1 MIDPISGALLNEGL
15 AAITSAMTGSS
26 MATEY
31 DARMDKTYSDA
42 SGITIGYGNYTDDK
56 PAITGQTGNSIVDS
70 TEDTAQEAWQD
81 WMHDNPDS
89 VSGTTGGAVIG
100 SDASTFNYS
109 LMENNDEEIE
119 AVAPVAVEKDAVI
132 VAISQALGLSMKLS
146 DVDPIFAGKLSNALV
161 ATGMIY
167 SEADN
172 LVTAWK
178 DANDN
183 ILIPKAIVDAFKDIF
198 DEEEIG
204 QAEGYS
210 RDVDTNVDGTTITAP
225 VNYALVPSH
234 SRYRLGGPTSSG
246 GDYVLDNNTNYDLKV
261 TIINGVLLT
270 CKQGTQTVAADSVVI
285 RRLNAQGGTTS
296 STFCS
301 PSETYTFSSNGVAWK
316 KMSLPSVSVTG
327 PLTVPVSNGTDSRD
341 NYAKKLGWVMW
352 YMPAQPVGGYPE
364 GTQESLAPAYTP
376 ADLVAGGVAKARD
389 QLIPVCAVNL
399 PTTPYDTTES
409 TVDPD
414 SSTDPNRVKELP
426 APPIPVPVPDTRP
439 SNPEIGLSNPS
450 KVDEEVAKK
459 VDELVEDLANTVDPM
474 PPQSSGISP
483 LPYMPGTP
491 VYDPTTGEQTGTSY
505 PSIVPS
511 SGSGLI
517 HVYNPTPAEF
527 VSFGQWLWVTYADA
541 TIDKIWNNPFDGI
554 IGAFELYSTPSTD
567 GTDNIRSGFLVCPT
581 TAKLVRQ
588 RYTEINCGTVVV
600 PEFYGNYLDYSPY
613 SQCYIYLPFIGI
625 NEVSIDDIVGHA
637 VNIRYRVDAY
647 NGSCIAMIY
656 VAKDGYENLCYQFA
670 GNCGVEVPLA
680 GGSQAAIKAGMMQA
694 EAYGRAAVQSAQ
706 IQKTASIGT
715 GIVNGASAGAGAGA
729 MNPVAGIVGGL
740 LGALAGGTSGYIQGS
755 ADYGA
760 AKLNAG
766 AMQEAA
772 RVANKSSVQH
782 SGSFGSSHG
791 AMGNKVPFLII
802 RNPIQV
808 KVVNYNDDYGFP
820 AHKRVIIGGCTGYLR
835 VREVNVISAFATN
848 EEKIAIEQALK
859 EGVYV
864 T

>member
-1 MIDPISGALLNEGL
+1 MIDPVSGAAVAGTIAEINNGL
-15 AAITSAMTGSS
+15 AGMSLADAYNAHMDST
-26 MATEY
+26 Y
-31 DARMDKTYSDA
+31 DDA
-42 SGITIGYGNYTDDK
+42 SGVSIGVGNWTSDK
-56 PAITGQTGNSIVDS
+56 PAITGDASNSIYDS
-70 TEDTAQEAWQD
+70 NEDTAQEAWLD
-81 WMHDNPDS
+81 WMHENPDL
-89 VSGTTGGAVIG
+89 VNQITGGASLG
-100 SDASTFNYS
+100 SDAKIINYS
-109 LMENNDEEIE
+109 LIE
-119 AVAPVAVEKDAVI
+119 KVVGTSPVVQAVQPIAVPLEYAVLGL
-132 VAISQALGLSMKLS
+132 SQALGVSMDLAEMDAQTKADMGHAFLE
-146 DVDPIFAGKLSNALV
+146 AGGMMYDKARDLAL
-161 ATGMIY
+161 
-167 SEADN
+167 
-172 LVTAWK
+172 AWW
-178 DANDN
+178 DGVN
-183 ILIPKAIVDAFKDIF
+183 ILFPKQSLEAMEDGLESMNIP
-198 DEEEIG
+198 
-204 QAEGYS
+204 
-210 RDVDTNVDGTTITAP
+210 TA
-225 VNYALVPSH
+225 S
-234 SRYRLGGPTSSG
+234 
-246 GDYVLDNNTNYDLKV
+246 
-261 TIINGVLLT
+261 
-270 CKQGTQTVAADSVVI
+270 
-285 RRLNAQGGTTS
+285 AQGGEATSDSFPGVTVYPSNHGGYSGSYSGKSYSRTFWGVTFVSFINSQGYPHIIGCSDYSGATYYYETNDNGAVRSGSIQCTQSYTHNRKTVYFNYSNFTQFSPGFILEPAS
-296 STFCS
+296 STGNI
-301 PSETYTFSSNGVAWK
+301 SSYGEIAWIAIYGN
-316 KMSLPSVSVTG
+316 V
-327 PLTVPVSNGTDSRD
+327 VPAGE
-341 NYAKKLGWVMW
+341 
-352 YMPAQPVGGYPE
+352 YPE
-364 GTQESLAPAYTP
+364 GTAESEAQKYAPGTIP
-376 ADLVAGGVAKARD
+376 IAGKIAGAAGAVHDAVVVN
-389 QLIPVCAVNL
+389 IPSG
-399 PTTPYDTTES
+399 TS
-409 TVDPD
+409 TIDSTLDPN
-414 SSTDPNRVKELP
+414 SETDPNREEELP
-426 APPIPVPVPDTRP
+426 EAPIPVPVPDTRP
-439 SNPEIGLSNPS
+439 SNPGIELTNPS
-450 KVDEEVAKK
+450 QVAEETAEKI
-459 VDELVEDLANTVDPM
+459 DELVEDLANTVDPQ
-474 PPQSSGISP
+474 PPQSTGLAP

-491 VYDPTTGEQTGTSY
+491 VIDPETGEPTGETVY

-527 VSFGQWLWVTYADA
+527 MAFGQWLWVTYADA

-588 RYTEINCGTVVV
+588 RYTEINCGTVIV

-760 AKLNAG
+760 AKLSAG

-791 AMGNKVPFLII
+791 AMGNKIPFMII
-802 RNPIQV
+802 RTPIQV

>member
-1 MIDPISGALLNEGL
+1 MIDPASGAILNEGL
-15 AAITSAMTGSS
+15 AAITGQMVGHSL
-26 MATEY
+26 ATEY
-31 DARMDKTYSDA
+31 DARMDKTYSDN
-42 SGITIGYGNYTDDK
+42 SGITVGFGNYSGDK
-56 PAITGQTGNSIVDS
+56 PAITGDASSSIVDS
-70 TEDTAQEAWQD
+70 TEDDAASAWLD
-81 WMHDNPDS
+81 WMHDNPDA
-89 VSGTTGGAVIG
+89 VSSQTGGAVIG
-100 SDASTFNYS
+100 SNVDTFNYS
-109 LMENNDEEIE
+109 LKENADQSVE
-119 AVAPVAVEKDAVI
+119 AVAPVAVPKDQAV
-132 VAISQALGLSMKLS
+132 VAIAQALGISMKLS
-146 DVDPIFAGKLSNALV
+146 GMSSTLLGKFVNALSIAGV
-161 ATGMIY
+161 LY
-167 SEADN
+167 NDN
-172 LVTAWK
+172 RDHVMAWK
-178 DANDN
+178 DSLDN
-183 ILIPKAIVDAFKDIF
+183 IFFPKAALDAVEDVIEDEGIGGGEFPETVDGVDSRLSSIVFNSSLRFDSTSDPTFFYEYTMPAGVSGMVVYLGHSNQYYVVASSLNPFSVSYRVSSGYGPRTGTTNAQQATINGRTFYYIDSSPGYYFDATRGIL
-198 DEEEIG
+198 
-204 QAEGYS
+204 
-210 RDVDTNVDGTTITAP
+210 TNVALSTRAGSTYPDASSVGYVILFGT
-225 VNYALVPSH
+225 
-234 SRYRLGGPTSSG
+234 PTE
-246 GDYVLDNNTNYDLKV
+246 Y
-261 TIINGVLLT
+261 
-270 CKQGTQTVAADSVVI
+270 
-285 RRLNAQGGTTS
+285 
-296 STFCS
+296 F
-301 PSETYTFSSNGVAWK
+301 
-316 KMSLPSVSVTG
+316 
-327 PLTVPVSNGTDSRD
+327 
-341 NYAKKLGWVMW
+341 
-352 YMPAQPVGGYPE
+352 PE
-364 GTQESLAPAYTP
+364 GTSESIPPAYTP
-376 ADLVAGGVAKARD
+376 SDLVSGGVARGRE
-389 QLIPVCAVNL
+389 LVTPVCKVNL
-399 PTTPYDTTES
+399 PNTPDDTTES
-409 TVDPD
+409 TLDPD
-414 SSTDPNRVKELP
+414 SATDPNRVKELP
-426 APPIPVPVPDTRP
+426 PTPLPLPIPDTIP
-439 SNPEIGLSNPS
+439 SNPDIGLVNPS
-450 KVDEEVAKK
+450 RVDEEVAKK
-459 VDELVEDLANTVDPM
+459 VDELVEDLANTVDPQ
-474 PPQSSGISP
+474 PPQSTGLAP

-491 VYDPTTGEQTGTSY
+491 VIDPETGQPTGETVY

-527 VSFGQWLWVTYADA
+527 MAFGQWLWVTYADA

-554 IGAFELYSTPSTD
+554 IGAFELYSTPSVD
-567 GTDNIRSGFLVCPT
+567 GRDNIRSGFLVCPT
-581 TAKLVRQ
+581 SANLVRQ
-588 RYTEINCGTVVV
+588 RYTEINCGTVIV

-656 VAKDGYENLCYQFA
+656 VAKDGYENLCYQFG
-670 GNCGVEVPLA
+670 GNCAVEVPLA

-802 RNPIQV
+802 RTPIQV

-848 EEKIAIEQALK
+848 EEKIAIEEALK
-859 EGVYV
+859 MGVYV

>member
-1 MIDPISGALLNEGL
+1 MAGTIADINNGLAGMSLADAYDAYMDSTYDDSSGVSIGVGNWTSNKPAISG
-15 AAITSAMTGSS
+15 
-26 MATEY
+26 
-31 DARMDKTYSDA
+31 DA
-42 SGITIGYGNYTDDK
+42 SGTIY
-56 PAITGQTGNSIVDS
+56 DS
-70 TEDTAQEAWQD
+70 NEDTAQEAWTD
-81 WMHDNPDS
+81 WMHENPDLVDS
-89 VSGTTGGAVIG
+89 TTGGASLG
-100 SDASTFNYS
+100 SDVKTMNYS
-109 LMENNDEEIE
+109 LIEKTIELSPVVQAVQPIAVPLEI
-119 AVAPVAVEKDAVI
+119 AMVAT
-132 VAISQALGLSMKLS
+132 SQALGVSMDLAEMDAHTK
-146 DVDPIFAGKLSNALV
+146 AEMGNALLSAGAMMYDKARNLALAWWDGV
-161 ATGMIY
+161 NVLFPKKTVEAMEDVIEDENIGGQSGQTSDLNTSVVQPVVVTPAGTPFATNVGGWIRNARYDFPTVCYYQNNIQSMSNFRVVPFS
-167 SEADN
+167 SEPGSAYIMYDGGRAGGGN
-172 LVTAWK
+172 LIPYTHDGKTVYYHNLGVIATSGT
-178 DANDN
+178 
-183 ILIPKAIVDAFKDIF
+183 ILISNPNTYKSGSDA
-198 DEEEIG
+198 ES
-204 QAEGYS
+204 AWTALY
-210 RDVDTNVDGTTITAP
+210 GTP
-225 VNYALVPSH
+225 
-234 SRYRLGGPTSSG
+234 
-246 GDYVLDNNTNYDLKV
+246 
-261 TIINGVLLT
+261 
-270 CKQGTQTVAADSVVI
+270 QQ
-285 RRLNAQGGTTS
+285 
-296 STFCS
+296 
-301 PSETYTFSSNGVAWK
+301 
-316 KMSLPSVSVTG
+316 
-327 PLTVPVSNGTDSRD
+327 
-341 NYAKKLGWVMW
+341 
-352 YMPAQPVGGYPE
+352 GGYPE
-364 GTQESLAPAYTP
+364 GTAESEAQKYTSGTLP
-376 ADLVAGGVAKARD
+376 VVGKIAGAAGTVHDVVRVN
-389 QLIPVCAVNL
+389 IPEG
-399 PTTPYDTTES
+399 TS
-409 TVDPD
+409 TIDSTLDPD
-414 SSTDPNRVKELP
+414 SATDPNREEELP
-426 APPIPVPVPDTRP
+426 EAPIPLPIPDTRP
-439 SNPEIGLSNPS
+439 ENPGIELTNPS
-450 KVDEEVAKK
+450 QVSEETAEIIN
-459 VDELVEDLANTVDPM
+459 DLVEDLANTVDPQ
-474 PPQSSGISP
+474 PPQSTGLTP

-491 VYDPTTGEQTGTSY
+491 VIDPETGEPTGETVY

-527 VSFGQWLWVTYADA
+527 MAFGQWLWVTYADA

-760 AKLNAG
+760 AKLSAG

-791 AMGNKVPFLII
+791 AMGNKIPFMII
-802 RNPIQV
+802 RTPIQV
-808 KVVNYNDDYGFP
+808 KVVNYNEDYGFP

-848 EEKIAIEQALK
+848 EEKIAIEEALK
-859 EGVYV
+859 MGVYV

>member
-1 MIDPISGALLNEGL
+1 MIDPVSGAAVAGAIAEINTGL
-15 AAITSAMTGSS
+15 AGMSLADA
-26 MATEY
+26 Y
-31 DARMDKTYSDA
+31 DAYMDSSYDDT
-42 SGITIGYGNYTDDK
+42 SGVSIGVGNWTSDK
-56 PAITGQTGNSIVDS
+56 PAISGDASGTIYDS
-70 TEDTAQEAWQD
+70 NEDTAQEAWLD
-81 WMHDNPDS
+81 WMHSNPDL
-89 VSGTTGGAVIG
+89 VDETTGGASLG
-100 SDASTFNYS
+100 SDTKTINYS
-109 LMENNDEEIE
+109 LIE
-119 AVAPVAVEKDAVI
+119 KIVSSSPVVQAIQPVAVPLEIAML
-132 VAISQALGLSMKLS
+132 ATSQALGVSMDLAEMSAQTKADLGHS
-146 DVDPIFAGKLSNALV
+146 LLDAGAMMYDKARNLALAWWDGVNLLFPRQTVEAMEDALEEHEIGPAGQDADSSLLTHPVNFSGARSIDSVMTPGYSTYKRIKAECPNALFNQGGSQNTYKGV
-161 ATGMIY
+161 IADVTGGLKGGLYTVNKETGAESLTIPY
-167 SEADN
+167 NANSTYTYDGKKVYYNEDIGGSGALSFNEVADN
-172 LVTAWK
+172 QSPWS
-178 DANDN
+178 
-183 ILIPKAIVDAFKDIF
+183 
-198 DEEEIG
+198 
-204 QAEGYS
+204 Y
-210 RDVDTNVDGTTITAP
+210 
-225 VNYALVPSH
+225 Y
-234 SRYRLGGPTSSG
+234 
-246 GDYVLDNNTNYDLKV
+246 
-261 TIINGVLLT
+261 
-270 CKQGTQTVAADSVVI
+270 ADSLKKIAWSMVYGTI
-285 RRLNAQGGTTS
+285 HRGGN
-296 STFCS
+296 F
-301 PSETYTFSSNGVAWK
+301 
-316 KMSLPSVSVTG
+316 
-327 PLTVPVSNGTDSRD
+327 
-341 NYAKKLGWVMW
+341 
-352 YMPAQPVGGYPE
+352 PE
-364 GTQESLAPAYTP
+364 GTDESQATKYKSS
-376 ADLVAGGVAKARD
+376 DLPSYGKIAGAAGAVHDAVRVH
-389 QLIPVCAVNL
+389 IPEG
-399 PTTPYDTTES
+399 TS
-409 TVDPD
+409 TIDSTLDPD
-414 SSTDPNRVKELP
+414 SATDPNREEELP
-426 APPIPVPVPDTRP
+426 EAPIPLPIPDTRP
-439 SNPEIGLSNPS
+439 ENPGIELTNPS
-450 KVDEEVAKK
+450 QVSEETAEIIN
-459 VDELVEDLANTVDPM
+459 DLVEDLANTVDPQ
-474 PPQSSGISP
+474 PPQSTGLAP

-491 VYDPTTGEQTGTSY
+491 VIDPETGLPTGETVY

-527 VSFGQWLWVTYADA
+527 MAFGQWLWVTYADA

-581 TAKLVRQ
+581 TSKLVRQ

-670 GNCGVEVPLA
+670 GNCAVEVPLA

-715 GIVNGASAGAGAGA
+715 GIVNGASSGAGAGA

-760 AKLNAG
+760 AKLSAG

-791 AMGNKVPFLII
+791 AMGNKIPFMII
-802 RNPIQV
+802 RTPIQV

-848 EEKIAIEQALK
+848 EEKIAIEEALK
-859 EGVYV
+859 MGVYV

>member
-1 MIDPISGALLNEGL
+1 MIDPVSAAQAAGALGTITNGMAGMSL
-15 AAITSAMTGSS
+15 A
-26 MATEY
+26 
-31 DARMDKTYSDA
+31 DAYNAKMDSTYNDA
-42 SGITIGYGNYTDDK
+42 SGVSIGVGNWTEDK
-56 PAITGQTGNSIVDS
+56 PAISGNAGNSIYDS
-70 TEDTAQEAWQD
+70 SESTAQEAWLD
-81 WMHDNPDS
+81 WMHNNPDL
-89 VSGTTGGAVIG
+89 VDDTTGGASLG
-100 SDASTFNYS
+100 SNVKTINYS
-109 LMENNDEEIE
+109 LLDTVVGSSPVVQ
-119 AVAPVAVEKDAVI
+119 AVQPVAVPLEYAI
-132 VAISQALGLSMKLS
+132 LGISQALGVSMDITQMETETKRAIS
-146 DVDPIFAGKLSNALV
+146 DSFLELGGQMYDKAR
-161 ATGMIY
+161 
-167 SEADN
+167 N
-172 LVTAWK
+172 LAMAWW
-178 DANDN
+178 DGVN
-183 ILIPKAIVDAFKDIF
+183 ILFPKKSVQAMADTFEEMGVGSEGGYVSDSVSPSHFEGPVLTVNGWQCDDNSYTYTYTSSLPVILFYDGSRVVPVIASPVQYTEWHLKQVRKSDGRVITDSDYSSSSPTRIVIDGISAY
-198 DEEEIG
+198 
-204 QAEGYS
+204 YS
-210 RDVDTNVDGTTITAP
+210 TYSWQVDWRMLNPPRSSWNRYVDGASVISTVDTNAVWIV
-225 VNYALVPSH
+225 VNGRHIS
-234 SRYRLGGPTSSG
+234 
-246 GDYVLDNNTNYDLKV
+246 
-261 TIINGVLLT
+261 
-270 CKQGTQTVAADSVVI
+270 
-285 RRLNAQGGTTS
+285 
-296 STFCS
+296 
-301 PSETYTFSSNGVAWK
+301 
-316 KMSLPSVSVTG
+316 
-327 PLTVPVSNGTDSRD
+327 
-341 NYAKKLGWVMW
+341 
-352 YMPAQPVGGYPE
+352 GGYPE
-364 GTQESLAPAYTP
+364 GTEESEAQKYTP
-376 ADLVAGGVAKARD
+376 DTLVSPGGIATG
-389 QLIPVCAVNL
+389 PN
-399 PTTPYDTTES
+399 TTEPVVQISLPASATS
-409 TVDPD
+409 TIGSTADPGD
-414 SSTDPNRVKELP
+414 PTDPNRVKDLP
-426 APPIPVPVPDTRP
+426 APPIPVPIPDTNTG
-439 SNPEIGLSNPS
+439 NPDIGLSNPS
-450 KVDEEVAKK
+450 KVDEEVAEKI
-459 VDELVEDLANTVDPM
+459 DELVEDLANTLDPQ
-474 PPQSSGISP
+474 PPQSDGIIGA
-483 LPYMPGTP
+483 PYMPGTP

-517 HVYNPTPAEF
+517 HVYNPTPGEF
-527 VSFGQWLWVTYADA
+527 ISFGQWLWVTYADA

-567 GTDNIRSGFLVCPT
+567 GSDNIRSGFLVCPT
-581 TAKLVRQ
+581 TAALVRQ
-588 RYTEINCGTVVV
+588 RYTEIDCGTVIV

-760 AKLNAG
+760 AKLSAG

-791 AMGNKVPFLII
+791 AMGNKIPFLII
-802 RNPIQV
+802 RTPIQV

-848 EEKIAIEQALK
+848 EEKIAIEEALK
-859 EGVYV
+859 NGVYV

>member
-1 MIDPISGALLNEGL
+1 MIDPVSAAAAGAALAEINNGL
-15 AAITSAMTGSS
+15 AGMSLADAYNTYMDST
-26 MATEY
+26 Y
-31 DARMDKTYSDA
+31 DDT
-42 SGITIGYGNYTDDK
+42 SGISIGVGNWTSDK
-56 PAITGQTGNSIVDS
+56 PAITGDASESIYDS
-70 TEDTAQEAWQD
+70 NEDTALEAWTD
-81 WMHDNPDS
+81 WMHEKPDL
-89 VSGTTGGAVIG
+89 VDETTGGACLGSDAKTINYALLDTVIG
-100 SDASTFNYS
+100 SSPVVQA
-109 LMENNDEEIE
+109 IQ
-119 AVAPVAVEKDAVI
+119 PVAVPLGYAVL
-132 VAISQALGLSMKLS
+132 ALSQALGVSMDYAQMDLATKAEITAAYQEAGAVMYDKARELCMAWWDGVNILFPKRS
-146 DVDPIFAGKLSNALV
+146 AEAMEDALETLGIGGNSWSGNIPADNPYDCPPFSISQEAVCNIQATGTGYTNLKFSVPIFVVTNGTVYSFSDGYGTSRFSGEWWSNGSYRQTEYGNVPNYFSRYTKDGKTVIYGPSGKDFDRANAPFLPSSQVPYDKAGLAAWVALYGGY
-161 ATGMIY
+161 AHQGYYPIGTEA
-167 SEADN
+167 SEA
-172 LVTAWK
+172 
-178 DANDN
+178 
-183 ILIPKAIVDAFKDIF
+183 PK
-198 DEEEIG
+198 
-204 QAEGYS
+204 YTS
-210 RDVDTNVDGTTITAP
+210 GTLPLAGAVAKGAASTEP
-225 VNYALVPSH
+225 VV
-234 SRYRLGGPTSSG
+234 
-246 GDYVLDNNTNYDLKV
+246 KV
-261 TIINGVLLT
+261 
-270 CKQGTQTVAADSVVI
+270 
-285 RRLNAQGGTTS
+285 
-296 STFCS
+296 
-301 PSETYTFSSNGVAWK
+301 
-316 KMSLPSVSVTG
+316 SLP
-327 PLTVPVSNGTDSRD
+327 
-341 NYAKKLGWVMW
+341 LG
-352 YMPAQPVGGYPE
+352 
-364 GTQESLAPAYTP
+364 
-376 ADLVAGGVAKARD
+376 K
-389 QLIPVCAVNL
+389 
-399 PTTPYDTTES
+399 ES
-409 TVDPD
+409 TIGSTEDPGGA
-414 SSTDPNRVKELP
+414 TDPNRVKDLP
-426 APPIPVPVPDTRP
+426 VPPIPLPIPDTNVSDP
-439 SNPEIGLSNPS
+439 DIGLANPS
-450 KVDEEVAKK
+450 RVDEEVAKK
-459 VDELVEDLANTVDPM
+459 VDELVEDLANTVDPQ
-474 PPQSSGISP
+474 PPQSTGLAP

-491 VYDPTTGEQTGTSY
+491 VIDPETGEPTGETVY

-527 VSFGQWLWVTYADA
+527 MAFGQWLWVTYADA

-554 IGAFELYSTPSTD
+554 IGAFELYSTPSID
-567 GTDNIRSGFLVCPT
+567 GRDNIRSGFLVCPT
-581 TAKLVRQ
+581 SANLVRQ

-670 GNCGVEVPLA
+670 GNCAVEVPLA

-729 MNPVAGIVGGL
+729 MNPIAGIVGGL

-755 ADYGA
+755 ANYGA

-791 AMGNKVPFLII
+791 AMGNKIPFLII

-848 EEKIAIEQALK
+848 EEKIAIEEALK
-859 EGVYV
+859 MGVYV

>member
-1 MIDPISGALLNEGL
+1 MIDPVSGAAVAGTIAEINNGL
-15 AAITSAMTGSS
+15 AGMSLADA
-26 MATEY
+26 Y
-31 DARMDKTYSDA
+31 DAYMDSSYDDA
-42 SGITIGYGNYTDDK
+42 SGVSIGVGNWTSNK
-56 PAITGQTGNSIVDS
+56 PAITGDASNSIYDS
-70 TEDTAQEAWQD
+70 SEATAQEAWLD
-81 WMHDNPDS
+81 WMHNNPDL
-89 VSGTTGGAVIG
+89 VDQTTGGASLG
-100 SDASTFNYS
+100 SDAKAINYS
-109 LMENNDEEIE
+109 LIEKTVELSPVVQAVQPIAVPLEI
-119 AVAPVAVEKDAVI
+119 AVLGL
-132 VAISQALGLSMKLS
+132 SQALGVSMDLTAMETETKRAIS
-146 DVDPIFAGKLSNALV
+146 DSFLEFGGMMYDKARNLALAWWDGVSVLFPKKSLKAMEDGLNDLAIGGTSGEGTASGTPPASVSPVTMPFNYTVGSRFEVQGQSNYGYAVFRASNDVNVAIFTGSNGNGTRFIVASVSPFTYGV
-161 ATGMIY
+161 AT
-167 SEADN
+167 
-172 LVTAWK
+172 
-178 DANDN
+178 
-183 ILIPKAIVDAFKDIF
+183 
-198 DEEEIG
+198 
-204 QAEGYS
+204 
-210 RDVDTNVDGTTITAP
+210 
-225 VNYALVPSH
+225 
-234 SRYRLGGPTSSG
+234 YRGPNQNPPLSS
-246 GDYVLDNNTNYDLKV
+246 
-261 TIINGVLLT
+261 
-270 CKQGTQTVAADSVVI
+270 QGAKITVAGVEFYYAAI
-285 RRLNAQGGTTS
+285 
-296 STFCS
+296 
-301 PSETYTFSSNGVAWK
+301 ESSNG
-316 KMSLPSVSVTG
+316 SVINCPYPIIYSGYIDFNTQKNIG
-327 PLTVPVSNGTDSRD
+327 AAMIANGH
-341 NYAKKLGWVMW
+341 
-352 YMPAQPVGGYPE
+352 VGSYPE
-364 GTQESLAPAYTP
+364 GTAESEAQKYTSGTIP
-376 ADLVAGGVAKARD
+376 IAGKIAGAAG
-389 QLIPVCAVNL
+389 AVHDAVVVNV
-399 PTTPYDTTES
+399 PSGTS
-409 TVDPD
+409 TIDSTLDPN
-414 SSTDPNRVKELP
+414 SETDPNREEELP
-426 APPIPVPVPDTRP
+426 EAPIPVPIPDTRP
-439 SNPEIGLSNPS
+439 SNPGIELTNPS
-450 KVDEEVAKK
+450 QVGEETAEKI
-459 VDELVEDLANTVDPM
+459 DELVGDLANTVDPQ
-474 PPQSSGISP
+474 PPQSTGLAP

-491 VYDPTTGEQTGTSY
+491 VIDPETGEPTGETVY

-527 VSFGQWLWVTYADA
+527 MAFGQWLWVTYADA

-554 IGAFELYSTPSTD
+554 IGAFELYSTPSVD
-567 GTDNIRSGFLVCPT
+567 GRDNIRSGFLVCPT
-581 TAKLVRQ
+581 SANLVRQ

-760 AKLNAG
+760 AKLSAG

-791 AMGNKVPFLII
+791 AMGNKIPFMII
-802 RNPIQV
+802 RTPIQV

>member
-1 MIDPISGALLNEGL
+1 MVDPVSGAIAGTIAEINNGL
-15 AAITSAMTGSS
+15 AGMSLADAYNANMDST
-26 MATEY
+26 Y
-31 DARMDKTYSDA
+31 DDV
-42 SGITIGYGNYTDDK
+42 SGISVGVGNWTSNK
-56 PAITGQTGNSIVDS
+56 PAITGDASESIYDS
-70 TEDTAQEAWQD
+70 NEDTALEAWTD
-81 WMHDNPDS
+81 WMHENPDL
-89 VSGTTGGAVIG
+89 VDDTTGGASLG
-100 SDASTFNYS
+100 SDAGTINYS
-109 LMENNDEEIE
+109 LIE
-119 AVAPVAVEKDAVI
+119 KVVELSPVVQAVQPVAVPASLAVLAISKALGVAMDYAELATATKDRLINAAISSGAMMYDKARNLALAWWDGAKLLFPKRTAEAVKDA
-132 VAISQALGLSMKLS
+132 L
-146 DVDPIFAGKLSNALV
+146 
-161 ATGMIY
+161 
-167 SEADN
+167 
-172 LVTAWK
+172 
-178 DANDN
+178 
-183 ILIPKAIVDAFKDIF
+183 
-198 DEEEIG
+198 DEEEIPNSG
-204 QAEGYS
+204 QEAGGEATSEYI
-210 RDVDTNVDGTTITAP
+210 TTPLNVGGPFIEMIRPNGTTIYQHTGGSVSTAYSMGSNVYAMLASESPFTYTGSSSGSGTKYTFGGKTFYVAQSYANAQFVASCTPAP
-225 VNYALVPSH
+225 VPLPS
-234 SRYRLGGPTSSG
+234 
-246 GDYVLDNNTNYDLKV
+246 
-261 TIINGVLLT
+261 
-270 CKQGTQTVAADSVVI
+270 GTQTGAVGYTILFGTVI
-285 RRLNAQGGTTS
+285 SA
-296 STFCS
+296 
-301 PSETYTFSSNGVAWK
+301 
-316 KMSLPSVSVTG
+316 
-327 PLTVPVSNGTDSRD
+327 
-341 NYAKKLGWVMW
+341 
-352 YMPAQPVGGYPE
+352 GYPE
-364 GTQESLAPAYTP
+364 GTERSGAPIYSVP
-376 ADLVAGGVAKARD
+376 ELPSGGGVATGPSTTEPTVE
-389 QLIPVCAVNL
+389 INL
-399 PTTPYDTTES
+399 PASNTSTKGTTL
-409 TVDPD
+409 DPTSD
-414 SSTDPNRVKELP
+414 SDPNRVKELP
-426 APPIPVPVPDTRP
+426 FPPIPLPIPDTRP
-439 SNPEIGLSNPS
+439 SNPDIGLVNPS
-450 KVDEEVAKK
+450 RVDEEVAKK
-459 VDELVEDLANTVDPM
+459 VDELVEDLANTVDPQ
-474 PPQSSGISP
+474 PPQSTGLAP
-483 LPYMPGTP
+483 LPFMPGVP
-491 VYDPTTGEQTGTSY
+491 VIDPETGEPTGETVY

-527 VSFGQWLWVTYADA
+527 MAFGQWLWVTYADA

-694 EAYGRAAVQSAQ
+694 EAYARATIQSAQ

-729 MNPVAGIVGGL
+729 MNPIAGIVGGL
-740 LGALAGGTSGYIQGS
+740 LGALAGGTSGYIQGA

-791 AMGNKVPFLII
+791 AMGKKIPFLII

-808 KVVNYNDDYGFP
+808 KVVNYNADYGFP

-848 EEKIAIEQALK
+848 EEKIAIEQTLK